1 MRIRFFAGAA
11 EPAGLDEQHLDDQLT
26 LGELRTALSAEHGAE
41 FARVLERCAVR
52 VDGARLGDDDAVPAD
67 ATVDVL
73 PPFAGG

>member
-1 MRIRFFAGAA
+1 MRVRFFAGAA
-11 EPAGLDEQHLDDQLT
+11 EAAGLDEQQVDASMT
-26 LGELRTALSAEHGAE
+26 FGELRAALADEHGAE

-52 VDGARLGDDDAVPAD
+52 VDGARLADDDLVPAD